1 VLEQA
6 TVFMP
11 TAPKNLSDEAQLA
24 EEFAGSLRAIR
35 VVLTGVFLIALVG
48 LIYFARDFLLPVF
61 LAFMLALTLS
71 PIVRYLQKRGIAPG
85 LTAVVLV
92 VLVVSGFSAG
102 AYLLS
107 DPIAEWVARAPEI
120 SQRVQQKLYILRR
133 PMEAV
138 VKASEQVRTITE
150 GTTSPAVQRVV
161 VQQPGLLSRAASNIF
176 SAVSTAAVTF
186 VLLLFLLASGP
197 MFYEK
202 MINVLPSFRDKKRA
216 LAIAYDV
223 EKEVSQYLLTITFIN
238 IVFGIYIAFVMTI
251 VGMPNPVLWGVTA
264 TLLNYIPYVG
274 SLTGIAMVSVV
285 ALISFDSISHAL
297 IPPLLYFVAA
307 VLEGQFITPMFLGRR
322 LELNSVAI
330 LIFVAMWAWVWGIV
344 GAIIAVPFLVLI
356 KVFCDH
362 FEGLAGIGEFLS
374 GPAKTDAA
382 PAETGKTTVGSS

>member
-297 IPPLLYFVAA
+297 IPPLLYFIAA

-382 PAETGKTTVGSS
+382 PAETGETTVGSS